1 MDRVAL
7 SIGSINIYWY
17 SIFILIGVLIGSL
30 IVYLEAK
37 KQKLD
42 KEQLVNLVF
51 YTLIFSFLGARLY
64 YVIFNLDY
72 YSSHVIE
79 ILYIWNGG
87 LAIHGGIVAACI
99 FLFYYTKKN
108 HINTLK
114 LLDILVLGLIIGQV
128 IGRWGNFFNGEAYG
142 PIVTEEFLKNQYLPS
157 FIIDGMY
164 INGNYHMPTFL
175 YESLWNLIGFFLLL
189 LICKFAKIKTGQ
201 LTGFYLMWYSVIR
214 FIIEGFRTDSLM
226 LGPLKMAQIVSIIL
240 FCIGLYLFF
249 IKKKRKLY
257 REDDIYEKV

>member
-1 MDRVAL
+1 M
-7 SIGSINIYWY
+7 
-17 SIFILIGVLIGSL
+17 
-30 IVYLEAK
+30 
-37 KQKLD
+37 
-42 KEQLVNLVF
+42 
-51 YTLIFSFLGARLY
+51 
-64 YVIFNLDY
+64 
-72 YSSHVIE
+72 
-79 ILYIWNGG
+79 
-87 LAIHGGIVAACI
+87 
-99 FLFYYTKKN
+99 
-108 HINTLK
+108 
-114 LLDILVLGLIIGQV
+114 VLGLIIGQV